1 MSPTPIARRK
11 ARLLLSVVDR
21 HMTDHMRDPKHM
33 TSDQLNDYETLL
45 EIQGELTQV
54 AHAPEVAALEVTT
67 HGGARR
73 VESW

>member
-1 MSPTPIARRK
+1 MSPTPIQRRK

-21 HMTDHMRDPKHM
+21 HMTDYMRDPKHM

-54 AHAPEVAALEVTT
+54 AHAPAPTPDSEPVR
-67 HGGARR
+67 ARATR
-73 VESW
+73 SA